1 MSSGCSIRRSF
12 LSSTGSAPRSGPC
25 RRCFSWRLP
34 PRGIAVGSGFGFANA
49 GETTIDNAGGAIV
62 AEEFDGEG
70 AVRRGT
76 AIVTADQTLNLRAA
90 SPVVVN
96 LTGGSTGSS
105 GYGVGL
111 ILLPFVFMPMLGFG
125 DARYVGPAALTGGGT
140 GDGQPY
146 GGQPG
151 YPPQQGYQ
159 QPGQPGQWGQ
169 QPPQQGGQQ
178 GGWPQQ

>member
-1 MSSGCSIRRSF
+1 VILAQTIAQSS
-12 LSSTGSAPRSGPC
+12 SSSSA
-25 RRCFSWRLP
+25 
-34 PRGIAVGSGFGFANA
+34 
-49 GETTIDNAGGAIV
+49 AGGAAIFVFALIYLAVIV
-62 AEEFDGEG
+62 FLIAAQWKVYAKAGQPG
-70 AVRRGT
+70 WA
-76 AIVTADQTLNLRAA
+76 AIVPIYNIWVMLKIVGREGWWLLLLLIPCVNI
-90 SPVVVN
+90 VVICIVY
-96 LTGGSTGSS
+96 LDLAKSFGKSA
-105 GYGVGL
+105 GYGWGL

-140 GDGQPY
+140 GYGQPY